1 MLNKVSGRNK
11 PNKRSSL
18 LKGMLFLSLLTILLM
33 AYDPLGP
40 VESSSEEVPV
50 RIPPGSSTLQIAEI
64 LRFNRLIKN
73 ELVFIAY
80 SRLTGY
86 DTKLK
91 AGDYVLNRS
100 FSLPQIFE
108 KLSKGQVQAVTF
120 TIPEGFTVEQIA
132 KALAQKGLVDEKKFL
147 ALAKKGA
154 FNYPFIVQAKDVK
167 YKLEGFLFP
176 DTYKVRPGSS
186 EEEIIEVMLQRFA
199 AVYDE
204 QARSKAREL
213 GLNDQEL
220 VTLASLI
227 EKEAKVA
234 LDRPLISGVIYN
246 RLNNGMRLQI
256 DATIQYILGQA
267 KPRLTY
273 KDLEIESPYNT
284 YLVEGLPP
292 GPIASPGKAAIDAAL
307 NPAKT
312 DYLYY
317 VAKSDGSHVFSK
329 TLEEHNKAKK
339 KFLK

>member
-1 MLNKVSGRNK
+1 
-11 PNKRSSL
+11 
-18 LKGMLFLSLLTILLM
+18 
-33 AYDPLGP
+33 
-40 VESSSEEVPV
+40 
-50 RIPPGSSTLQIAEI
+50 
-64 LRFNRLIKN
+64 
-73 ELVFIAY
+73 
-80 SRLTGY
+80 
-86 DTKLK
+86 
-91 AGDYVLNRS
+91 
-100 FSLPQIFE
+100 
-108 KLSKGQVQAVTF
+108 
-120 TIPEGFTVEQIA
+120 
-132 KALAQKGLVDEKKFL
+132 
-147 ALAKKGA
+147 
-154 FNYPFIVQAKDVK
+154 
-167 YKLEGFLFP
+167 
-176 DTYKVRPGSS
+176 
-186 EEEIIEVMLQRFA
+186 MLQRFA

-220 VTLASLI
+220 VTLATLI